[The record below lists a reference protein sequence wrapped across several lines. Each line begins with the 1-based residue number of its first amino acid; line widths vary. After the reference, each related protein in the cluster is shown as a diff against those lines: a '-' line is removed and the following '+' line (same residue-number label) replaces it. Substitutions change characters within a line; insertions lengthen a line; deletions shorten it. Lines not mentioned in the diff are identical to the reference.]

1 MSARGLFLTILALLV
16 AGAAFMAWTR
26 FEGGE
31 PQITA
36 PETLLVGKQGGRL
49 AIVAADEDS
58 GVRSVSVVLAH
69 PEGETQLAARDLP
82 GSVMGGADDREP
94 VAVDVEI
101 DPSALP
107 PRAEEAF
114 LRIAVRD
121 WSWRGGFA
129 GNEARLDVP
138 VTIDRKAPRISVS
151 TGLTYVR
158 RGGAGVVVYTVGEPS
173 RRDGVEVG
181 DAFFRGYPAG
191 ELRVAFYAVPTDAP
205 QNPPI
210 RVVAEDMAGN
220 VGKAR
225 WPVVVRER
233 RLPSSQVR
241 LPASFLDGKVRDLA
255 ETEGIAYEDPKRAF
269 HVINTEV
276 RARNEAAIR
285 EALAE
290 SAPER
295 LWEGSFEQLR
305 NSKVTSQFAE
315 DRRYLVGGEPVSE
328 ATHFGYDLAST
339 QAAPITSAA
348 AGRVAFADELGIYG
362 NCVLVDHGL
371 GVGTLYGHLSRLDV
385 EPGEEVARGDR
396 LGLSGA
402 TGLAGGDH
410 LHFAILVGGVY
421 VDPLE
426 WWDPKWVRDNVDARL
441 AASTP

>member
-1 MSARGLFLTILALLV
+1 M
-16 AGAAFMAWTR
+16 
-26 FEGGE
+26 
-31 PQITA
+31 
-36 PETLLVGKQGGRL
+36 
-49 AIVAADEDS
+49 
-58 GVRSVSVVLAH
+58 
-69 PEGETQLAARDLP
+69 
-82 GSVMGGADDREP
+82 
-94 VAVDVEI
+94 
-101 DPSALP
+101 
-107 PRAEEAF
+107 RA
-114 LRIAVRD
+114 
-121 WSWRGGFA
+121 
-129 GNEARLDVP
+129 
-138 VTIDRKAPRISVS
+138 
-151 TGLTYVR
+151 
-158 RGGAGVVVYTVGEPS
+158 
-173 RRDGVEVG
+173 
-181 DAFFRGYPAG
+181 
-191 ELRVAFYAVPTDAP
+191 
-205 QNPPI
+205 
-210 RVVAEDMAGN
+210 
-220 VGKAR
+220 
-225 WPVVVRER
+225 
-233 RLPSSQVR
+233 
-241 LPASFLDGKVRDLA
+241 LA
-255 ETEGIAYEDPKRAF
+255 ESEGIADDDPKRAF
-269 HVINTEV
+269 HRVNTEV
-276 RARNEAAIR
+276 RARNEARIR
-285 EALAE
+285 QALAD
-290 SAPER
+290 SHPER